1 MRKFYFI
8 LMVLF
13 CTTLFMGCDKDD
25 DDDNGNGQGAG
36 NGGSGVVVLAKKI
49 SKIVSSHNGTPGTT
63 YFYAYDG
70 NGRLTKITETYQ
82 GSTSEDVTNIT
93 YGDNKITL
101 TSNGK
106 EASVITLKDG
116 RATSFL
122 DYDGS
127 DYRSEYTYTYAGKYL
142 SKAVCKDFEK
152 NKDTWESDGSDESTY
167 TVKDGNL
174 LNVVYS
180 YNYGV
185 DDTGKS
191 TMTLEMSNTDN
202 NTNIDLYGFVMSD
215 ELFLLCTVG
224 DRYKKLPAKITDQEE
239 GEKDDVTTY
248 SYKTDKDGYITE
260 MTETEDNGKYVTV
273 YTITY
278 E

>member
-1 MRKFYFI
+1 MA
-8 LMVLF
+8 LF

-49 SKIVSSHNGTPGTT
+49 SKIVSSHNGTPETT
-63 YFYAYDG
+63 YLYAYDG
-70 NGRLTKITETYQ
+70 NGRLTKITETYR

-101 TSNGK
+101 TSKDN
-106 EASVITLKDG
+106 EVSVITLKDG
-116 RATSFL
+116 RATSFV

-127 DYRSEYTYTYAGKYL
+127 DYRSEYAYTYAGKYL
-142 SKAVCKDFEK
+142 SKAVCKDFQK
-152 NKDTWESDGSDESTY
+152 NNATWEEDGSDESTY

-174 LNVVYS
+174 LNVINS

-185 DDTGKS
+185 DNTGKYS
-191 TMTLEMSNTDN
+191 TSLEMSNTDN
-202 NTNIDLYGFVMSD
+202 NTNIDLYGFVMGD
-215 ELFLLCTVG
+215 EVFLLCTVG
-224 DRYKKLPAKITDQEE
+224 DRYKKLPAKVTGQEE
-239 GEKDDVTTY
+239 GEEDDVTTY

-260 MTETEDNGKYVTV
+260 MTETEDGNDVTV

>member
-8 LMVLF
+8 LMALF

-49 SKIVSSHNGTPGTT
+49 SKIVSSHNGTPETT
-63 YFYAYDG
+63 YLYAYDG
-70 NGRLTKITETYQ
+70 PGRLTKITKTYR
-82 GSTSEDVTNIT
+82 GSTDEDVTNIT

-101 TSNGK
+101 TSKDN
-106 EASVITLKDG
+106 EVSVITLKDG
-116 RATSFL
+116 RATSFV

-127 DYRSEYTYTYAGKYL
+127 DYRSEYAYTYAGKYL
-142 SKAVCKDFEK
+142 SKAVCKDFQK
-152 NKDTWESDGSDESTY
+152 NNTTWEEDGSDESTY

-191 TMTLEMSNTDN
+191 TMTLEMSNIDN
-202 NTNIDLYGFVMSD
+202 NTNIDLYGFMMDD
-215 ELFLLCTVG
+215 EVFLLCTVG